1 MFCRRCGCFNNCN
14 ACSDIKYDECDIETK
29 CNNIVSY
36 ENESDE
42 CACGFDEDYN
52 GFPEYQMYAQSYVPV
67 QVINNVFKPEVGL
80 KHGTIFPELVSP
92 YCPGQSLEEIEY
104 IKATNKIKE
113 GCNR

>member
-14 ACSDIKYDECDIETK
+14 NCSDIQYDECDIETK
-29 CNNIVSY
+29 CNNVVSY

-52 GFPEYQMYAQSYVPV
+52 GFPEYPMYAQSYVPV
-67 QVINNVFKPEVGL
+67 QVMNNVFKPEVGL

-104 IKATNKIKE
+104 IRATNKIKE